1 MKIKK
6 LLFFSFIYNLLF
18 VVILNAQYLIRFGME
33 KDFTAQL
40 MYSIIFSVSYFFM
53 PLLCF
58 FLTWLMLN
66 KLFGQKNKTNGFR
79 LLLLL
84 TPLSVYVVTKII
96 VDDSTFSLIAACTAF
111 LSICLLFYMYRKEG
125 IFTD

>member
-40 MYSIIFSVSYFFM
+40 MYSIIFSVSYFFI

-84 TPLSVYVVTKII
+84 TTLSVYVVTKII

>member
-40 MYSIIFSVSYFFM
+40 MYSIIFSVSYFFI

-84 TPLSVYVVTKII
+84 TTLSVYVVTKII
-96 VDDSTFSLIAACTAF
+96 VDDSTFSLIAAFTAF

>member
-58 FLTWLMLN
+58 FLTWLILN

-84 TPLSVYVVTKII
+84 TTLSVYVVTKII
-96 VDDSTFSLIAACTAF
+96 VDDSTFSLIAAFTAF

>member
-84 TPLSVYVVTKII
+84 TTLSVYVVTKII

>member
-6 LLFFSFIYNLLF
+6 LLFFSLIYNLLF

-84 TPLSVYVVTKII
+84 TTLSVYVVTKII